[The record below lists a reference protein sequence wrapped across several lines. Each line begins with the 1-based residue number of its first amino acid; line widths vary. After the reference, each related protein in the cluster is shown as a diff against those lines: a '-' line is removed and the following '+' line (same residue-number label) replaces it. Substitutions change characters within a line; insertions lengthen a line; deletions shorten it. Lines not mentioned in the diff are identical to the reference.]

1 MQHTTTE
8 QWLKRAWKIEDRA
21 RREKEKITELRST
34 LYEVRGVSYD
44 NVRVQTSGG
53 DTMGDKV
60 ARLADL
66 ERRYVD
72 DVVDSEL
79 MKCETLTKIH
89 TLDDDPEES
98 LLYLRY
104 IRRLNYYEIAE
115 EMDRSLRYLHR
126 LHNEAIAA
134 LSEKLETAV

>member
-1 MQHTTTE
+1 MQHTNTE

-34 LYEVRGVSYD
+34 LYDIRGVSYD

-79 MKCETLTKIH
+79 MKCEALDKIH
-89 TLDDDPEES
+89 TLDDDPKEN

-104 IRRLNYYEIAE
+104 IQRNNYYEISE
-115 EMDRSLRYLHR
+115 KMDMCLRNLHR
-126 LHNEAIAA
+126 LHNEAIAE
-134 LSEKLETAV
+134 LSDKLNTAV